1 MPKIRIIS
9 VPPGQAPEWVRR
21 CWVGL
26 EMETLGQVPRD
37 AALCGA
43 VDGSSV
49 SANAEGFRVKAD
61 TAFRALVAVAPDAA
75 RWWQSRSILRYGSK
89 AELVFKSKVCL
100 LLPEVG
106 NGDSTAA
113 S

>member
-1 MPKIRIIS
+1 MPKIRIIA
-9 VPPGQAPEWVRR
+9 VPPGQAPEWVRG

-49 SANAEGFRVKAD
+49 SANAGGFRVKAD
-61 TAFRALVAVAPDAA
+61 TALRALVAVAPDAA
-75 RWWQSRSILRYGSK
+75 HWWQGRSILRYGST
-89 AELVFKSKVCL
+89 AELVFKSEVCL

-106 NGDSTAA
+106 KEASEAA